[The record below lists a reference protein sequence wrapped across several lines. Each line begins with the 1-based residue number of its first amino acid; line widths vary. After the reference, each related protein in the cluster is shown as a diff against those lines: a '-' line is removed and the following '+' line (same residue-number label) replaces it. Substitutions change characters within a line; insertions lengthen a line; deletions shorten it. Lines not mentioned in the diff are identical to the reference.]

1 MLLWTVCIEKGKLP
15 KYRPRRILMTEP
27 GNENNQG
34 DRPGMPPPPGVPR
47 WLKVSGI
54 VVAAVVL
61 VALIVS
67 LATGTE
73 HGPDLHESWV
83 AVLLGRKGNIRPLR
97 WH

>member
-1 MLLWTVCIEKGKLP
+1 MSDPIP
-15 KYRPRRILMTEP
+15 EP
-27 GNENNQG
+27 SNDNQG
-34 DRPGMPPPPGVPR
+34 DRNSGQPPGLPG

-54 VVAAVVL
+54 VVAAVIA

-73 HGPDLHESWV
+73 HGPGLHESWV
-83 AVLLGRKGNIRPLR
+83 AVLFGRKGNIGSLR